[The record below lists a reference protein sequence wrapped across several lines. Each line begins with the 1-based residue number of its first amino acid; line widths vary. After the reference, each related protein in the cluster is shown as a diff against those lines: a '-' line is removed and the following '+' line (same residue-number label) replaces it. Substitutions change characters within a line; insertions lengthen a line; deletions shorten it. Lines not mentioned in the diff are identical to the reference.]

1 MAATILMVDDYPP
14 NLLALE
20 AALQPL
26 EERLVRANSGTEALK
41 FLLAERCSL
50 ILLDVNMPGTD
61 GFETAA
67 IIRSRPR
74 TRDIPIL
81 FLTAT
86 AGQERAHE
94 AYEVG
99 AVDYIIRPFEPQ
111 VLRTKVRALLDL
123 RERAARLEQD
133 LARSE
138 DALAQKQRL
147 QIQAERRLERRYR
160 GLVEA
165 TGQIV
170 WSTNAAGEVVED
182 SPSWRAFTGQTLL
195 QSLGTGWMDAMH
207 PEDRVRTERAWRE
220 AVASRQRLEIEYRLR
235 KHDGCW
241 ADVLAR
247 AVPVVDDDGS
257 VLEWLG
263 TNIDLTEH
271 KRADREVRASRD
283 QLDAILG
290 SVAEGITAQDAEG
303 RLVFANDEAAR
314 MSGLASGSEMLGE
327 GTQAIVG
334 RFEMRD
340 ESGAPFPPER
350 LPGRN
355 ALERGRPHSALLR
368 VRRKD
373 GKDERWVLVRSTPV
387 VADGKTSLV
396 INVVQDVTEQRR
408 SEFAAHL
415 LSEAGRVLGSSLESD
430 SPVEG
435 IARVAVPR
443 LADWCAVDVR
453 DEEGA
458 IRLLTAVHGD
468 GTQGEE
474 ARAASGRDSSD
485 PRLAEHLA
493 AVLRTGAT
501 ESDRTLIIAPL
512 RARGQVLGT
521 LSLGIA
527 GSGRSFGPPEV
538 RIAEELADRAAAALD
553 NARLYRRAQEAVRAR
568 DDFLSIA
575 SHELRTPLT
584 PLRLQT
590 QVLRRLLESG
600 GPAPRDRLASSLDTL
615 ERQTGRLER
624 LVADLLDVSRISAG
638 KLTLQREQVDLGEV
652 AREVVERYAG
662 GATGRISVSTASVTG
677 RWDRTRLEQVATNL
691 LVNAIKYGEGN
702 SIDVI
707 VQRGPERAV
716 LLVRDRGIGIA
727 PADAKRIFGRFE
739 RAASASSFGG
749 LGLGL
754 YIAEQIVRAHGG
766 SISVESA
773 GPGQGSTF
781 QVELPIDDAAGGT

>member
-138 DALAQKQRL
+138 DALAQKHRL

-195 QSLGTGWMDAMH
+195 QSLGMGWMDAMH

-271 KRADREVRASRD
+271 KRA
-283 QLDAILG
+283 
-290 SVAEGITAQDAEG
+290 
-303 RLVFANDEAAR
+303 
-314 MSGLASGSEMLGE
+314 
-327 GTQAIVG
+327 
-334 RFEMRD
+334 
-340 ESGAPFPPER
+340 
-350 LPGRN
+350 
-355 ALERGRPHSALLR
+355 
-368 VRRKD
+368 
-373 GKDERWVLVRSTPV
+373 
-387 VADGKTSLV
+387 
-396 INVVQDVTEQRR
+396 EQ
-408 SEFAAHL
+408 EL
-415 LSEAGRVLGSSLESD
+415 
-430 SPVEG
+430 
-435 IARVAVPR
+435 
-443 LADWCAVDVR
+443 
-453 DEEGA
+453 
-458 IRLLTAVHGD
+458 
-468 GTQGEE
+468 QN
-474 ARAASGRDSSD
+474 
-485 PRLAEHLA
+485 
-493 AVLRTGAT
+493 
-501 ESDRTLIIAPL
+501 APL
-512 RARGQVLGT
+512 R
-521 LSLGIA
+521 I
-527 GSGRSFGPPEV
+527 
-538 RIAEELADRAAAALD
+538 
-553 NARLYRRAQEAVRAR
+553 
-568 DDFLSIA
+568 
-575 SHELRTPLT
+575 
-584 PLRLQT
+584 
-590 QVLRRLLESG
+590 
-600 GPAPRDRLASSLDTL
+600 
-615 ERQTGRLER
+615 
-624 LVADLLDVSRISAG
+624 
-638 KLTLQREQVDLGEV
+638 
-652 AREVVERYAG
+652 
-662 GATGRISVSTASVTG
+662 
-677 RWDRTRLEQVATNL
+677 
-691 LVNAIKYGEGN
+691 
-702 SIDVI
+702 
-707 VQRGPERAV
+707 
-716 LLVRDRGIGIA
+716 
-727 PADAKRIFGRFE
+727 
-739 RAASASSFGG
+739 
-749 LGLGL
+749 
-754 YIAEQIVRAHGG
+754 
-766 SISVESA
+766 
-773 GPGQGSTF
+773 
-781 QVELPIDDAAGGT
+781 